1 LLKACPIAGDAIL
14 AQQFSDLVQPFVY
27 RDPFPAESIR
37 VIRTIKAR
45 IERER
50 LGARED
56 RRTQLKV
63 GAGGLIDVEFT
74 IQLLQLTHGAHDP
87 RLRVQGTIAAIAAAA
102 DRGLVSLERG
112 RWLVDAY
119 RFLNRVRNTLYLLK
133 GRPGDSLPTD
143 PDELELLARPGARG
157 RCARTCSTAGVSAD
171 VSVRASSS
179 QTRRVTRSGR
189 SAGHGRVPEVCACA
203 TRTAHAH
210 DLGTKHV
217 PPCGPVRADRR
228 TGMARPRG

>member
-1 LLKACPIAGDAIL
+1 LRPEGKGGALVRSLRGYRRYYEQHAEPWEFQALLKACPIAGDAIL

-27 RDPFPAESIR
+27 RDPFPADSIR

-143 PDELELLARPGARG
+143 PDELELLARALRYPAPGARS
-157 RCARTCSTAGVSAD
+157 AFMEEYSRT
-171 VSVRASSS
+171 
-179 QTRRVTRSGR
+179 TRRARQVCEDLFYGGR
-189 SAGHGRVPEVCACA
+189 
-203 TRTAHAH
+203 
-210 DLGTKHV
+210 LG
-217 PPCGPVRADRR
+217 
-228 TGMARPRG
+228 